1 MSMDD
6 SLLEKAV
13 PLVLRAIDAL
23 QSIQRYLHPAL
34 LGKLVD
40 KSLELEAA
48 IVELRNAIAQEA
60 DREPDSPLA
69 AIHRATH
76 LTARALN
83 DLKTAP
89 SSPDGIFLAYKAL
102 RYLPW
107 AMENIYSLTQ
117 HNEVVNE
124 FFGGPIDTEDPNVDS
139 GVFHFDNERGTK
151 GGYSLFVPETLEHGQ
166 SAPILF
172 ALHGGAGHGR
182 GFLWTWL
189 KDARSRQI
197 VLVSPTSRGDT
208 WSLMDPMVDIE
219 NLDRILETIAQRWP
233 ISEDKRLLS
242 GMSDGGT
249 FTYLAGLRA
258 DSPFTHLAPIS
269 ATFHPMLIEMV
280 SPLKAQARDLF
291 ITHGVHDWMFP
302 VDSARVAEETLVG
315 LGANVRYDEVSD
327 LAHTYPR
334 EKNVEILD
342 WFLA

>member
-1 MSMDD
+1 MSPGEYPFDN
-6 SLLEKAV
+6 AV
-13 PLVLRAIDAL
+13 TLVLRAIDAL

-34 LGKLVD
+34 LTKLVD
-40 KSLELEAA
+40 KSLELEVAV
-48 IVELRNAIAQEA
+48 VELSDAIARDAE
-60 DREPDSPLA
+60 REPDSPIA
-69 AIHRATH
+69 AVHRATH

-83 DLKTAP
+83 DLKAAP
-89 SSPDGIFLAYKAL
+89 SSPDGIFVAYKAL

-107 AMENIYSLTQ
+107 AMENVYSLTR
-117 HNEVVNE
+117 HHARVNE
-124 FFGGPIDTEDPNVDS
+124 FFGGPISTEAPNIDS

-151 GGYSLFVPETLEHGQ
+151 GGYSLFVPETIDDGHD
-166 SAPILF
+166 APIVF

-189 KDARSRQI
+189 KDARARQI
-197 VLVSPTSRGDT
+197 VLVTPTSRGDT
-208 WSLMDPMVDIE
+208 WSLMNPAVDIE
-219 NLDRILETIAQRWP
+219 NLDRILHDVAQRWP
-233 ISEDKRLLS
+233 ISAHKRLLT

-249 FTYLAGLRA
+249 FTYLAGLKS

-280 SPLKAQARDLF
+280 SPLKVQARDLF

-302 VDSARVAEETLVG
+302 VDSARLAKETLAG

-342 WFLA
+342 WFLG